1 MVRNSE
7 VTLFHCAKI
16 CATSLLLSGF
26 SHALPNVAISQVQ
39 VVATI
44 KPLHSLV
51 SAVMGESGEPLLL
64 VKGAVSPHTFTL
76 RPSDARK
83 LESADVVFMIAHEIE
98 TSLVEPVQS
107 LSSGA
112 AVVELALAEGLTRRP
127 FRTGS
132 AFEFD
137 HLHHEEMETGGEQ
150 AGHEHED
157 GDHHDEHAGHDHHDG
172 HGEHDFDMHVWLD
185 PINAIVMSH
194 AIAATLADVDPD
206 NASVYRANADALQT
220 RLESL
225 SDEISTELS
234 SIREIPL
241 LVFHDGYRYFEDRFG
256 LNVVGSAVMNHQKPP
271 GVRRIREIRSKILDL
286 EARCVFSEP
295 QFNQGIVQ
303 VVVEG
308 TPAGVGLLDP
318 LGTDVEAGPELYATV
333 LRNLAKAYRDCL
345 APG

>member
-1 MVRNSE
+1 MVRNSG
-7 VTLFHCAKI
+7 VTILRYAKI

-51 SAVMGESGEPLLL
+51 SAVMGESGKPLLL

-98 TSLVEPVQS
+98 TSLVEPVQA

-112 AVVELALAEGLTRRP
+112 TVVELALVDGLKRRP

-137 HLHHEEMETGGEQ
+137 HHHHEEMEMGGEQ
-150 AGHEHED
+150 AGHGDND
-157 GDHHDEHAGHDHHDG
+157 GDHHDEHAGHDDHDGGHDG
-172 HGEHDFDMHVWLD
+172 HVEHDFDMHVWLD

-194 AIAATLADVDPD
+194 AIASTLSDVDPD
-206 NASVYRANADALQT
+206 NASVYRANADALQP

-225 SDEISTELS
+225 SEEISTELS
-234 SIREIPL
+234 RVREVPFIVFSRWVPL
-241 LVFHDGYRYFEDRFG
+241 L
-256 LNVVGSAVMNHQKPP
+256 
-271 GVRRIREIRSKILDL
+271 
-286 EARCVFSEP
+286 
-295 QFNQGIVQ
+295 
-303 VVVEG
+303 
-308 TPAGVGLLDP
+308 
-318 LGTDVEAGPELYATV
+318 
-333 LRNLAKAYRDCL
+333 
-345 APG
+345 